1 MTPTHLVP
9 ALAALMLLSG
19 CGLFRSNCH
28 EPGAYAQAKS
38 IPPLV
43 IPPGLEAPDTRG
55 ALRIPELHEPERVR
69 GPGDRCLES
78 PPKII
83 APKPPAPKPQA

>member
-1 MTPTHLVP
+1 MTRMQLVP

-28 EPGAYAQAKS
+28 EPGAYTKAQS

-43 IPPGLEAPDTRG
+43 IPPGLEAPDTRA
-55 ALRIPELHEPERVR
+55 ALRIPELHEPERPR
-69 GPGDRCLES
+69 GPGDPCLES
-78 PPKII
+78 PPKIGT
-83 APKPPAPKPQA
+83 PQKPAPRPQA

>member
-1 MTPTHLVP
+1 MTHLRLVP
-9 ALAALMLLSG
+9 ALATLTLLSG
-19 CGLFRSNCH
+19 CGVFRSNCH
-28 EPGAYAQAKS
+28 EPGAYTTAKS

-55 ALRIPELHEPERVR
+55 ALRIPELQEPERVR
-69 GPGDRCLES
+69 GPGDPCLES

-83 APKPPAPKPQA
+83 TPKPPVPKPQA